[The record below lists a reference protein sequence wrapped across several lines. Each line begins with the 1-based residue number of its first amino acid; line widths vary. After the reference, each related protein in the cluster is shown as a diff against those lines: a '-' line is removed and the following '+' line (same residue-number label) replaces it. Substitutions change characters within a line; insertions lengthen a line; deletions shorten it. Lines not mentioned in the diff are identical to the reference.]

1 MTTYPDIPPPMIA
14 ILWVIAV
21 ACWLRSK
28 NNATFG
34 QQFWSPKLSYRKIN
48 IYYSD
53 AEFNVEY
60 DGTIRLHSK
69 VSIDGD
75 IIV

>member
-1 MTTYPDIPPPMIA
+1 MLSICNY
-14 ILWVIAV
+14 L
-21 ACWLRSK
+21 LRVLIYLQPLYVHY
-28 NNATFG
+28 NFG
-34 QQFWSPKLSYRKIN
+34 QQFWSPKLSYRKIK

-60 DGTIRLHSK
+60 DGTIRLHSNE
-69 VSIDGD
+69 SIDGD